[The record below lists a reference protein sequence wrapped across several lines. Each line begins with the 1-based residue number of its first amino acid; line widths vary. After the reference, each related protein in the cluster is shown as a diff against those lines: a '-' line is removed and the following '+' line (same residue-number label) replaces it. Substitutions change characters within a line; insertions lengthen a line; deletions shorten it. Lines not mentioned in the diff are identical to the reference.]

1 MVRFTPKRICRNTA
15 IIFIIVVMYFWL
27 SFDGENQIE
36 YSDDLK
42 AKTLLINDFWVPE
55 KRLVKVYRPGDGGRP
70 VYSSASEEKLKQQQS
85 YVEYGFNQFI
95 SDKISLNRT
104 LPDTRPKQC
113 KYRRYYTKLLKAS
126 VVIIFHNE
134 GWSTLMRTVNSVVN
148 RSPPS
153 MLKEIVLV
161 DDFSNKGN
169 SLKYSE

>member
-1 MVRFTPKRICRNTA
+1 MKLRRILDKMARFTPKRICRNAA

-55 KRLVKVYRPGDGGRP
+55 KRFVKVYRGPGDGGRP
-70 VYSSASEEKLKQQQS
+70 VYSSASEEKRKQQQS

-104 LPDTRPKQC
+104 LPDTRPKQ
-113 KYRRYYTKLLKAS
+113 
-126 VVIIFHNE
+126 
-134 GWSTLMRTVNSVVN
+134 
-148 RSPPS
+148 
-153 MLKEIVLV
+153 
-161 DDFSNKGN
+161 
-169 SLKYSE
+169 